1 MLVLD
6 WVGLMKIYLDSCCL
20 NRPFDNLSDDVVR
33 MEAEAVM
40 AIIDRCESGEW
51 GFYTSDALFDEID
64 NMPDLNRKQKV
75 LILYQ
80 SATGHIDLT
89 AEIISRAKELER
101 FNIKAYDALHLASAE
116 TRAVDI
122 FLTTD
127 RRLLN
132 AVERSN
138 TTINANNPLL
148 WLTKELY
155 SGHQS

>member
-1 MLVLD
+1 
-6 WVGLMKIYLDSCCL
+6 MKIYLDSCCL
-20 NRPFDNLSDDVVR
+20 NRPFDDLRDDAVR

-51 GFYTSDALFDEID
+51 VFYASDVLFDEID
-64 NMPDLNRKQKV
+64 NTPDLNRKQKI
-75 LILYQ
+75 LILYR

-89 AEIISRAKELER
+89 AEIIARAKELER
-101 FNIKAYDALHLASAE
+101 FNVKAYDALHLASAE
-116 TRAVDI
+116 AEAVDI

-132 AVERSN
+132 AATRSD
-138 TTINANNPLL
+138 TTINVKNPLL

-155 SGHQS
+155 DGHQS

>member
-1 MLVLD
+1 
-6 WVGLMKIYLDSCCL
+6 
-20 NRPFDNLSDDVVR
+20 
-33 MEAEAVM
+33 
-40 AIIDRCESGEW
+40 
-51 GFYTSDALFDEID
+51 
-64 NMPDLNRKQKV
+64 MPDLNRKQKV

-116 TRAVDI
+116 TRAVDV